1 MIRILRGNDF
11 FRKKTYALFQE
22 ELYSEMY
29 KLQKQLLAF
38 IVFVYGVLIF
48 FIAFFDYLSGKD
60 LGLALVLGGGEVLIA
75 IYLWFLLKYF
85 VPRHQSFLPWF
96 SFLSVGQFLVL
107 VYCQYAYLGLS
118 NGFVI
123 LILAVVI
130 SAITVILFNVWYIL
144 FILFLLLSDAF
155 YFFSTIPSVENSAE
169 ILQIVIEN
177 LSVFLCAF
185 FINSNFAKVEWA
197 EIERKSKLVV
207 QSDHDALTGILN
219 RRAIEQVIAEEGIKG
234 FPCTFIL
241 LDLDNF
247 KEVNDT
253 LGHSAGDELLIR
265 TTEKIRLLFR
275 STDFVARLGGDEF
288 IIFMPNM
295 KDERAVTDKAQ
306 AIVHALTET
315 IPGTE
320 RLIEVSCS
328 VGVVISSVAGF
339 ENLYQKA
346 DSALYESKNKGKS
359 CYTIINETGENK

>member
-1 MIRILRGNDF
+1 MMRSLRRNDF
-11 FRKKTYALFQE
+11 FGKKTYALFQK

-29 KLQKQLLAF
+29 KLQRQLFGF
-38 IVFVYGVLIF
+38 IVFVYGILIC

-60 LGLALVLGGGEVLIA
+60 LGLALALGWGEVLIA

-85 VPRHQSFLPWF
+85 IPRHPNLLPWF

-130 SAITVILFNVWYIL
+130 SAITVVLFNVWYIL
-144 FILFLLLSDAF
+144 FVLFLLLSDTF
-155 YFFSTIPSVENSAE
+155 YFFSTIPNVENSAE
-169 ILQIVIEN
+169 ILQIMIEN

-185 FINSNFAKVEWA
+185 FINSNFAKMEWA

-219 RRAIEQVIAEEGIKG
+219 RRAIEQIVAEEGAKG
-234 FPCTFIL
+234 LPCTFIL
-241 LDLDNF
+241 IDLDNF
-247 KEVNDT
+247 KEVNDS
-253 LGHSAGDELLIR
+253 LGHTAGDELLIR

-275 STDFVARLGGDEF
+275 ANDFIARLGGDEF
-288 IIFMPNM
+288 VIFMPNT
-295 KDERAVTDKAQ
+295 KDEKVVTGKAQ

-315 IPGTE
+315 IPSAE
-320 RLIEVSCS
+320 KLIEASCS
-328 VGVVISSVAGF
+328 VGVVISCVTDF

-346 DSALYESKNKGKS
+346 DAALYESKNKGKS
-359 CYTIINETGENK
+359 CYTIINETVEDK